1 MSIDPKKGGKCW
13 SCKYCEDIATQD
25 DNPSGSYYR
34 KCTKSGKQYIDTCS
48 FYCSDYV
55 WDGTHTE
62 NSSSSSTSSS
72 QYSGSSSTS
81 SSQCSSS
88 SGSSS
93 SQGSQKGGCLATL
106 GACLAAIGAWILDK
120 LAGLGGCLVTLLVI
134 GAINAAVGGLIWLIF
149 GVIMGN

>member
-34 KCTKSGKQYIDTCS
+34 KCSKSGKQYIDTCS
-48 FYCSDYV
+48 FYCSDYI
-55 WDGTHTE
+55 WDGEHTE
-62 NSSSSSTSSS
+62 NSSSSSSSSTSSS
-72 QYSGSSSTS
+72 QYSGTSSTS
-81 SSQCSSS
+81 SSQ
-88 SGSSS
+88 GTH
-93 SQGSQKGGCLATL
+93 KGGCFAALGDWLLDMLA
-106 GACLAAIGAWILDK
+106 K
-120 LAGLGGCLVTLLVI
+120 LGGCLGTLLII